1 MQRII
6 NYVSDK
12 YGLSLTDL
20 NSKSRT
26 ANINECRQMVWLLTS
41 ELLNLSST
49 YIGAKCGLRD
59 HSTVLEGVKRL
70 NGLLDTDEDLMSK
83 KQAYFE
89 DLSSLILR
97 DSELVITP
105 DILARIE
112 LLEKRIVEL
121 ERMMK

>member
-6 NYVSDK
+6 NYVSGK

-20 NSKSRT
+20 NTLDRSI
-26 ANINECRQMVWLLTS
+26 NIVECRQMIWLLTS

-49 YIGAKCGLRD
+49 YIGAKCGLRN
-59 HSTVLEGVKRL
+59 HSTVLAGVKRL
-70 NGLLDTDEDLMSK
+70 NGLLYTDKNLMAK

-89 DLSSLILR
+89 DLSNIILR
-97 DSELVITP
+97 DSELVVSH
-105 DILARIE
+105 DISLRIE